1 MMKAV
6 VIENY
11 GGSEVFAEQERDIP
25 HIIDTQ
31 VLVEMKA
38 TTVSSADQLIRSGT
52 FRHFM
57 PTQFPYVLGVDITG
71 IVVAT
76 GKKVTRVQ
84 TGDRV
89 IAVSRTGGGY
99 AEYVAV
105 EESDLAVITQSL
117 SDAEA
122 ASVSA
127 SGMTAWQAL
136 FHYGKLQPGQRILIH
151 AGAGGVGHIA
161 IQLAKQHG
169 AYVIT
174 TARAHNHSFVL
185 QLGADEAIDYTTTDF
200 AESLS
205 PVDVVLDMVRDPVVD
220 KVTGIGATE
229 LKNYSILKNNGTF
242 ISLVNPAIAKQP
254 PIRGIDAQFALI
266 SPNVNDWEAFTQ
278 WIQTNKIDIHVDN
291 VFPFTRQGVAEAHKY
306 YDTRNMRGK
315 IVIQR
320 DLITDNLSS
329 IVAQETGMSHL

>member
-1 MMKAV
+1 MKAV

-25 HIIDTQ
+25 HISDTQ

-38 TTVSSADQLIRSGT
+38 TTVSSADQLIRTGT

-99 AEYVAV
+99 AEHVAV

-174 TARAHNHSFVL
+174 TARSHNHSFVL
-185 QLGADEAIDYTTTDF
+185 QLGADEVIDYTATDF

-278 WIQTNKIDIHVDN
+278 WIQTHELDIHVDN

-320 DLITDNLSS
+320 DVITGNLSS

>member
-1 MMKAV
+1 MMKV
-6 VIENY
+6 IVIENY
-11 GGSEVFAEQERDIP
+11 GGSEIFVEQERDIP
-25 HIIDTQ
+25 HITDTQ
-31 VLVEMKA
+31 VLVEMRA
-38 TTVSSADQLIRSGT
+38 TTVSSADQLIRTGT

-57 PTQFPYVLGVDITG
+57 PTQFPYVLGVDIAG

-76 GKKVTRVQ
+76 GKKVTRVKI
-84 TGDRV
+84 GDRV

-99 AEYVAV
+99 AEHVAV
-105 EESDLAVITQSL
+105 EECDLSVTPQSL

-174 TARAHNHSFVL
+174 TARAHNHPFVL
-185 QLGADEAIDYTTTDF
+185 QLGADEVIDYTTTDF

-229 LKNYSILKNNGTF
+229 MKNYSILKDNGTLV
-242 ISLVNPAIAKQP
+242 SLVNPVIAKQP
-254 PIRGIDAQFALI
+254 LIRRIDAQFALI
-266 SPNVNDWEAFTQ
+266 TPTANDWEAFIY
-278 WIQTNKIDIHVDN
+278 WIQTNKLDIHVDN
-291 VFPFTRQGVAEAHKY
+291 VFPFTRQGVAEAY
-306 YDTRNMRGK
+306 EYDDTRNKRGK
-315 IVIQR
+315 LVIQR
-320 DLITDNLSS
+320 DS
-329 IVAQETGMSHL
+329 INR

>member
-11 GGSEVFAEQERDIP
+11 GGSEVFAEQECDIP
-25 HIIDTQ
+25 HIRDTQ
-31 VLVEMKA
+31 VLVEMRA

-52 FRHFM
+52 FRQFM
-57 PTQFPYVLGVDITG
+57 PTQFPHVLGVDIAG

-89 IAVSRTGGGY
+89 LAVSRTGGGY

-105 EESDLAVITQSL
+105 EECDLAVIPQSL

-122 ASVSA
+122 ASLSA
-127 SGMTAWQAL
+127 SGMTAWLSL

-151 AGAGGVGHIA
+151 AGAGGVGHLA

-174 TARAHNHSFVL
+174 TAQAHNHPFVL
-185 QLGADEAIDYTTTDF
+185 QLGADEVIDYTTTDF
-200 AESLS
+200 AETLS
-205 PVDVVLDMVRDPVVD
+205 PVDVVLDMVRDPDVD
-220 KVTGIGATE
+220 KVTGIGVTE
-229 LKNYSILKNNGTF
+229 LKNYNILKDNGTF
-242 ISLVNPAIAKQP
+242 ISLVNPAIAKHP
-254 PIRGIDAQFALI
+254 LIRGIDAQFALI
-266 SPNVNDWEAFTQ
+266 TPGAGDWEAFIQ
-278 WIQTNKIDIHVDN
+278 WIQTNKLDIHVDH
-291 VFPFTRQGVAEAHKY
+291 VFPFTGQGVAEAHEY
-306 YDTRNMRGK
+306 YDTRNKRGK
-315 IVIQR
+315 LVIQR
-320 DLITDNLSS
+320 DS
-329 IVAQETGMSHL
+329 IHR